1 MRLFAL
7 LFAVP
12 AFAQDPTALE
22 TTATPGDLVA
32 GRVDITEMWVS
43 QSVSLTRTPDQDS
56 ATVGDLTTGD
66 RVQLVLADGDRY
78 RVLKGTMI
86 GWLDATSVSMVPP
99 PTETAGALG
108 IAPPVPA
115 AEGETVAD

>member
-1 MRLFAL
+1 MRLLAL
-7 LFAVP
+7 LFAMP
-12 AFAQDPTALE
+12 ALAQEPSALE
-22 TTATPGDLVA
+22 TAATPGDLVA

-56 ATVGDLTTGD
+56 ATVGDLMTGD
-66 RVQLVLADGDRY
+66 RVQLVVADGDRY

-86 GWLDATSVSMVPP
+86 GWLDATAVSMVPP

-108 IAPPVPA
+108 VAAPAPA